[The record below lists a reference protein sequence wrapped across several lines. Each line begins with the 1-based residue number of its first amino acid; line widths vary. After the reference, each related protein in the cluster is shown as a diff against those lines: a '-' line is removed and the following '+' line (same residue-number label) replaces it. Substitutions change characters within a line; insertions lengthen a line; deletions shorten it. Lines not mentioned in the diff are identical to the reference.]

1 MMKQAIQATLYFALL
16 PLASC
21 LRADVNVGEETTGGE
36 SSTTEEASEASTEE
50 MGVCGDGKVDEGEEC
65 DDGNIED
72 GDGCPSGAVGG
83 CVAAGR
89 CGDGIVW
96 AGMEGCDDGNA
107 VAGDGCE
114 ADCSETPV
122 AECGNGV
129 LEGNEECDD
138 GNEEDEDGCVGEC
151 VLARCGDGFVWAG
164 MEGCDDGN
172 AEEEDE
178 CPSGAMGQCAAAGV
192 CGDGFVWIGMEGCDD
207 GNTSEEDECP
217 SGAVGQCAAEGVC
230 GDGFVWIGMEGCDD
244 GNGVDLDGCNDDCA
258 EPRWVF
264 ITSTNGPNNNGNLGG
279 IGGADAHC
287 QELAVAAGLGGTY
300 MAWLTGSDPAS
311 APATR
316 FGSAGFAGWYLLP
329 TEPPV
334 GVARGWEDLV
344 SPNVDVP
351 ENYLQAAILADE
363 AGVVINN
370 ANIWTNTG
378 VDAAQAVPSAN
389 CGDWQTDDF
398 EQFGSAGLGTSD
410 ALGAGWTTNK
420 HYECNVGA
428 RLYCFQVG

>member
-1 MMKQAIQATLYFALL
+1 
-16 PLASC
+16 
-21 LRADVNVGEETTGGE
+21 
-36 SSTTEEASEASTEE
+36 
-50 MGVCGDGKVDEGEEC
+50 
-65 DDGNIED
+65 
-72 GDGCPSGAVGG
+72 
-83 CVAAGR
+83 
-89 CGDGIVW
+89 
-96 AGMEGCDDGNA
+96 
-107 VAGDGCE
+107 
-114 ADCSETPV
+114 
-122 AECGNGV
+122 
-129 LEGNEECDD
+129 
-138 GNEEDEDGCVGEC
+138 
-151 VLARCGDGFVWAG
+151 
-164 MEGCDDGN
+164 
-172 AEEEDE
+172 
-178 CPSGAMGQCAAAGV
+178 
-192 CGDGFVWIGMEGCDD
+192 
-207 GNTSEEDECP
+207 
-217 SGAVGQCAAEGVC
+217 
-230 GDGFVWIGMEGCDD
+230 MEGCDD

-398 EQFGSAGLGTSD
+398 AQFGSAGLGTSD